1 MKLRFPR
8 YAALA
13 AFAFTSSLWAQTVES
28 IPYRAMLL
36 TSNENPPTTVDASG
50 VGTVWLHVV
59 RDANGEVIS
68 GSVDFNVRYR
78 FAAPANITA
87 MHIHDGVAGVNGPV
101 VIDSG
106 ITRMDDV
113 TTGVIPT
120 LQAQISSTTPAALAA
135 FKGILED
142 PSRYYLNVHTSV
154 NPGGVFRG
162 QLQRA
167 QMAVRVAV
175 MSPANENP
183 PIAGL
188 NAIGRG
194 TIVMLRTTDNAGNTT
209 SAQILFDV
217 AYTGFPA
224 ETAITA
230 MHLHLAP
237 VGVNGPVTIDSG
249 LTTAIDVAA
258 NGNGFLRFEN
268 EVDLA
273 RAGALQTIDGVYN
286 FPAAVYLN
294 THTRAN
300 PGGAIR
306 GQLLNTDEVSYQ
318 VNMSPANENPP
329 IAIDGSGLGKVSLYT
344 ARGADGNPMAG
355 AIIFDIN
362 PRFGAVPATVFTNL
376 HVHDG
381 DAGVNGP
388 VTLDSRFAAGP
399 LLVKEGVGNI
409 WRVNSLLPAAI
420 PSLISA
426 VTNPEKH
433 YANLHSQANPG
444 GVIRAQLAPVNT
456 GTPAISTIITGASE
470 PTITNIA
477 PGGTASIYGVNFAK
491 ASTNINGINSTTV
504 PTSLNGTSVTVGGV
518 AAPILLVTPD
528 QINIQVPF
536 SVEPGERAV
545 VVTTPNGESAAYT
558 QTVAAAAPAIFFDTV
573 GGIAVKSTD
582 QSLIRPDNP
591 ATAGDVIAILVTG
604 LGGTVPAA
612 PTGQILPQEPLYAV
626 AAQPTVTIGG
636 RPAPVVTAVA
646 APGFIGMYGVIVAVP
661 PGLTAGNQLL
671 VVRSGGVSSNSVNLA
686 IK

>member
-1 MKLRFPR
+1 MKFSFLRF
-8 YAALA
+8 AALA
-13 AFAFTSSLWAQTVES
+13 AFASTSSLWAQTVES
-28 IPYRAMLL
+28 IPYRAMLR
-36 TSNENPPTTVDASG
+36 TNNENPPVALDASG
-50 VGTVWLHVV
+50 AGTVWLHVV

-68 GSVDFNVRYR
+68 GSVDFSVSYK
-78 FAAPANITA
+78 FPAAASITA
-87 MHIHDGVAGVNGPV
+87 MHIHDGVAGVNGQV

-120 LQAQISSTTPAALAA
+120 LQAQVSSTTPLALTA

-142 PSRYYLNVHTSV
+142 PSRFYLNVHTAA
-154 NPGGVFRG
+154 NPSGVFRG
-162 QLQRA
+162 QLERA
-167 QMAVRVAV
+167 QMAVRVA
-175 MSPANENP
+175 MLSPANENP

-188 NAIGRG
+188 NAAGRG
-194 TIVMLRTTDNAGNTT
+194 TIVMLRTTDNSGNTT
-209 SAQILFDV
+209 SASITFDV

-224 ETAITA
+224 ETAISA
-230 MHLHLAP
+230 MHLHLGPA
-237 VGVNGPVTIDSG
+237 GVNGPVTIDST
-249 LTTAIDVAA
+249 LSTAIDVAA
-258 NGNGFLRFEN
+258 NGNGFLRFDS

-273 RAGALQTIDGVYN
+273 RAGALQTIDGVFN
-286 FPAAVYLN
+286 LPAAVYLN
-294 THTRAN
+294 VHTRAN

-306 GQLLNTDEVSYQ
+306 GQLLSTDEVSFQ

-329 IAIDGSGLGKVSLYT
+329 IAIDGNGWGKVSLYT

-362 PRFGAVPATVFTNL
+362 ARFGNAPTTTFTNL

-381 DAGVNGP
+381 DPGVNGP
-388 VTLDSRFAAGP
+388 VTLDSRFTASP

-433 YANLHSQANPG
+433 YANLHSQANPS
-444 GVIRAQLAPVNT
+444 GVIRAQLAAANT
-456 GTPAISTIITGASE
+456 GVPVISTIITGASE
-470 PTITNIA
+470 PTITNVS

-491 ASTNINGINSTTV
+491 STTNISGINSTTV

-536 SVEPGERAV
+536 AVEPGELPV
-545 VVTTPNGESAAYT
+545 VVKNPNGESAPYT
-558 QTVAAAAPAIFFDTV
+558 QTVAAAAPAIMFDSV
-573 GGIAVKSTD
+573 GGIAVRASD
-582 QSLIRPDNP
+582 QSLVRPDNA
-591 ATAGDVIAILVTG
+591 ATAGDIIAILVTG

-612 PTGQILPQEPLYAV
+612 PTGVILPQDPLYVV
-626 AAQPTVTIGG
+626 AAQPTVTIAG
-636 RPAPVVTAVA
+636 RIAPVLAAVA
-646 APGFIGMYGVIVAVP
+646 APGFIGLYGVVVTVP
-661 PGLTAGNQLL
+661 PGIPAGDQLL
-671 VVRSGGVSSNSVNLA
+671 VVRAGGVPSNSVNLS